1 MSALH
6 LVRLRV
12 EPAALMRFAAGQ
24 GLLKSQDD
32 TLGYAMHAWLAAMF
46 GESAPQ
52 PFRFFV
58 KRQEVFAYSPC
69 DAAALVQQ
77 AKTYADPTAWAALE
91 LDSLVSKP
99 MRVDWRVGERL
110 QADVLACPVSRKDG
124 REKDVFLRAVDRF
137 GDQVPDRQEVYAE
150 WWARQWGFS
159 VALERLEITSVGR
172 ARMMRRTQRLEQ
184 GGARKVHEVE
194 RPFAEFR
201 TVFNVREPEAFAALL
216 SRGMGR
222 HRAFGFGMVLLSPPP

>member
-1 MSALH
+1 MTALH

-12 EPAALMRFAAGQ
+12 EPAALLRFVAGQ
-24 GLLKSQDD
+24 DLLKSQDD

-46 GESAPQ
+46 GESCPK
-52 PFRFFV
+52 PFRFFI
-58 KRQEVFAYSPC
+58 KRQEVFAYSAC
-69 DAAALVQQ
+69 DAATLVEQ

-99 MRVDWRVGERL
+99 MRLDWRVGERL

-124 REKDVFLRAVDRF
+124 HEKDVFLRAVDRF

-150 WWARQWGFS
+150 WWVRQWGGS
-159 VALERLEITSVGR
+159 VAVERLEITSFGR
-172 ARMMRRTQRLEQ
+172 ARMTRRTQRSERS
-184 GGARKVHEVE
+184 GARKIHEVE
-194 RPFAEFR
+194 RPFVEFR
-201 TVFNVREPEAFAALL
+201 TVVNVREPDAFAALL
-216 SRGMGR
+216 SRGIGR